1 MINNCDVIGLIPAKK
16 NSKGLKN
23 KNIKKIKGLT
33 LFEITAISSKKSKY
47 IDNTYV
53 TTDSNKS
60 DLAKKLKIKF

>member
-33 LFEITAISSKKSKY
+33 LLKAIS
-47 IDNTYV
+47 
-53 TTDSNKS
+53 
-60 DLAKKLKIKF
+60 